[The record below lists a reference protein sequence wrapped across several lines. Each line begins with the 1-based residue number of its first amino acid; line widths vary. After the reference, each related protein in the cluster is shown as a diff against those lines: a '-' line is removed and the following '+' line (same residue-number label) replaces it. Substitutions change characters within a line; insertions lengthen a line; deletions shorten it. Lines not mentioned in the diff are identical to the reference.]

1 MALDIPYFMQNP
13 DWYYHDDKEGIYKLT
28 DKAPEEA
35 RKSYKD
41 FYYDLNEAHLI
52 IEEPLTKEIISRDK
66 ATGEV
71 L

>member
-1 MALDIPYFMQNP
+1 MTFDIPYFMQNP

-41 FYYDLNEAHLI
+41 FYYELNEAHLI
-52 IEEPLTKEIISRDK
+52 YH
-66 ATGEV
+66 
-71 L
+71 